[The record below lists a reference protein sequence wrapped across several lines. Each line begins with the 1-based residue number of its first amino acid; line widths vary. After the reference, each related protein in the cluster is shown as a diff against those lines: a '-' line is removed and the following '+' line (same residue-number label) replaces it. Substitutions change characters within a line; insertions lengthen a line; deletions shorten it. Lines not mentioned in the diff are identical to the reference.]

1 MTQTFDAIEVLDDLF
16 GDTPGYREAVAEEV
30 ERLDIAHV
38 IYEARVA
45 AGLSQ
50 KQLAD
55 KIHSRQS
62 VISRLEDA
70 DYGAQ
75 SLSMLRR
82 IARALGKRLEVKF
95 APVEAKAAAPEA
107 EREVQKTSSSI
118 PIGALH
124 LDFD

>member
-30 ERLDIAHV
+30 ERLDIARV

-55 KIHSRQS
+55 KIGSRQS

-70 DYGAQ
+70 DYGAH

-82 IARALGKRLEVKF
+82 IAQALGQRLEVKF
-95 APVEAKAAAPEA
+95 APVEVERAAEAVAAPA
-107 EREVQKTSSSI
+107 RNGVTANVPSL
-118 PIGALH
+118 AA
-124 LDFD
+124 